1 MSLFDELNALEKR
14 VREITKDYRIN
25 ISDLD
30 EYRSSQDRIKELR
43 SMLNSMR

>member
-1 MSLFDELNALEKR
+1 MSLNEELSTLEKR
-14 VREITKDYRIN
+14 IREITKDYRIN

>member
-1 MSLFDELNALEKR
+1 MSLFEELKALEKR

-30 EYRSSQDRIKELR
+30 EYRNSQDRIKELR
-43 SMLNSMR
+43 SILKQ